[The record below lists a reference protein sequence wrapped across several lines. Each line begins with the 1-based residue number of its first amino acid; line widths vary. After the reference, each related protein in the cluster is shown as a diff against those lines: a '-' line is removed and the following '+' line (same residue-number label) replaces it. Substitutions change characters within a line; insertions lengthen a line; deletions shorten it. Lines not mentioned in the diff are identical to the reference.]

1 MTKKLYDILSD
12 ILMVNSI
19 IALEALQI
27 TENTS
32 KIARNSSEVPPQCVE
47 AHGKL
52 RNQIINILNKHFE
65 KNDFMNLSDHILG
78 H

>member
-1 MTKKLYDILSD
+1 MTAKLYEILKD

-19 IALEALQI
+19 IAMEALQI

-47 AHGKL
+47 SHGKL
-52 RNQIINILNKHFE
+52 RNQVIDILNKHFE
-65 KNDFMNLSDHILG
+65 KKNIDNLSDHVLG